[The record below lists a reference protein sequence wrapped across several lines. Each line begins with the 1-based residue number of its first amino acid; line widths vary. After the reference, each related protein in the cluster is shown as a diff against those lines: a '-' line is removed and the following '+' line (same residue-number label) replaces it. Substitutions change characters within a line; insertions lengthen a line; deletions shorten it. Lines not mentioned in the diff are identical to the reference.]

1 MNISQSVFIRS
12 DAANEREPTM
22 KKGANMNATIRIES
36 TEQLNIDAAEFGD
49 ASQVR
54 IIADHQRG
62 AVISVP
68 ACELEFVEAAL
79 EADDRVTKYVTTNES
94 L

>member
-62 AVISVP
+62 AVISAP
-68 ACELEFVEAAL
+68 ACGPELVRPAL
-79 EADDRVTKYVTTNES
+79 DARS
-94 L
+94 C

>member
-1 MNISQSVFIRS
+1 MGNTNK
-12 DAANEREPTM
+12 AAALIA

-36 TEQLNIDAAEFGD
+36 TEQLNIDAAQFGD
-49 ASQVR
+49 ASRVR
-54 IIADHQRG
+54 IIADHPRG
-62 AVISVP
+62 SVISVP